1 MIKHLRTAAHHAKRF
16 FHGAYHGTKK
26 FLQNVNVYPPMAK
39 KLLAASQPLLQDL
52 GVQDAVMGPAMR
64 GLTQYDQTKAD
75 VVNIAQKGE
84 DHYSRLAAAVQ

>member
-16 FHGAYHGTKK
+16 IHGAYHGTKK
-26 FLQNVNVYPPMAK
+26 FLQNVDIYATMAK
-39 KLLAASQPLLQDL
+39 RLLAASQPLLQDL
-52 GVQDAVMGPAMR
+52 GVQDQVMGPAMR
-64 GLTQYDQTKAD
+64 GITQYDSAKAD

>member
-16 FHGAYHGTKK
+16 IHGACHGTKK
-26 FLQNVNVYPPMAK
+26 FLQNVDIYATMAK
-39 KLLAASQPLLQDL
+39 RLLAASQPLLQDL

-64 GLTQYDQTKAD
+64 GLAQYDQTKAD